1 MDENNC
7 THDCSTCGADC
18 SSRESSAPS
27 KLPLSDGSRV
37 SRVIGVVSGK
47 GGVGK
52 SLVTS
57 LLSVA
62 MKRREYGVAILD
74 ADVTGPSVPKAF
86 GIKGGVESTGDLI
99 LPRRTVT
106 GIDMISVNL
115 LLQNETDPV
124 VWRGPVISGLIHQFW
139 SEVFWADVDY
149 MFIDMPPGTG
159 DVPLTVFQ
167 SLPVDG
173 IIVVSTPQDLVSMIV
188 EKAVKMANLMNVP
201 VLGLIE
207 NMSYVKCPDC
217 GREIPMFGK
226 SHADEISERL
236 GVPLLARLP
245 VDPAFASLCDRGS
258 IELYENEEVDKVAD
272 RIEEFLP
279 VPEKQ

>member
-106 GIDMISVNL
+106 GIDIISVNL
-115 LLQNETDPV
+115 LLQND
-124 VWRGPVISGLIHQFW
+124 I
-139 SEVFWADVDY
+139 
-149 MFIDMPPGTG
+149 
-159 DVPLTVFQ
+159 
-167 SLPVDG
+167 
-173 IIVVSTPQDLVSMIV
+173 
-188 EKAVKMANLMNVP
+188 
-201 VLGLIE
+201 
-207 NMSYVKCPDC
+207 
-217 GREIPMFGK
+217 
-226 SHADEISERL
+226 
-236 GVPLLARLP
+236 
-245 VDPAFASLCDRGS
+245 
-258 IELYENEEVDKVAD
+258 
-272 RIEEFLP
+272 FLN
-279 VPEKQ
+279 